1 MGDIIIIGV
10 IGVLVVIGVISGRK
24 HFKNGG
30 CCGGESTVKSKKKL
44 NKVVGTKTVK
54 INGMTCENCANRV
67 EWAIN
72 DIDGLVAKVNLKKN
86 EATVSMEKL
95 VADDVIKAAI
105 EKAGYTVVE
114 IR

>member
-10 IGVLVVIGVISGRK
+10 IGVLVVIGVISGKK

>member
-10 IGVLVVIGVISGRK
+10 IGVLVVIGVISGKK

-86 EATVSMEKL
+86 EATVSMEKP